1 MASELISRRLLFMKK
16 VEIYSTPTCHFCH
29 QAKEFF
35 TANGVEFT
43 DYDVTTDEQRKT
55 EVIERSGQM
64 GVPVIFIDDEMV
76 IGYNEPKI
84 KELLGL

>member
-1 MASELISRRLLFMKK
+1 MNKK

-29 QAKEFF
+29 AAKDFF
-35 TANGVEFT
+35 KENNIQFT
-43 DYDVTTDEQRKT
+43 DYDVATDSAKRE
-55 EVIERSGQM
+55 EVVQRSGQM

-76 IGYNEPKI
+76 IGFDEPKI